1 MKSKLYGGCR
11 WAVTVGYDPFIF
23 CLFRIKIFQIHITLM
38 KKVLI
43 FNFETILLGKLI
55 MNIHVERNNDGT
67 VTTWFLFETVEQT
80 VAFWK
85 TVEHLPFTHRFIN
98 LEGHI
103 KTVRVI
109 TELNNC
115 APKL

>member
-43 FNFETILLGKLI
+43 FKFETILLGKLI
-55 MNIHVERNNDGT
+55 MKFLIDVKTFLRADNAMLDLLLPHVSCGYP
-67 VTTWFLFETVEQT
+67 V
-80 VAFWK
+80 K
-85 TVEHLPFTHRFIN
+85 
-98 LEGHI
+98 GHI
-103 KTVRVI
+103 
-109 TELNNC
+109 ELC
-115 APKL
+115 SIVYLRQRPLSLGK

>member
-1 MKSKLYGGCR
+1 
-11 WAVTVGYDPFIF
+11 
-23 CLFRIKIFQIHITLM
+23 M

-43 FNFETILLGKLI
+43 FNFETILLGILI

-67 VTTWFLFETVEQT
+67 VTTWFMFETDEQA

-98 LEGHI
+98 LEGCT

-109 TELNNC
+109 SEVNNC
-115 APKL
+115 APNL